1 MKKVKREFIHNG
13 KKCQMKSGY
22 MLEEE
27 DLELIKERYNI
38 LKRSNEINLKLSCRK
53 DNVPEAVSEGLTC
66 MLFDWYRTN
75 GSGSLYGVSGS
86 GDALNIKDD
95 GIGEIIQIKSYT
107 KRKGGAGPTSFGPR
121 SQYDKLIALEVDL
134 DTDLFSYYDL
144 SDIDIY
150 SINVSKT
157 ETVEDQSNSG
167 KRPRFSIDTEII
179 NKFGL
184 KPFAIY
190 NIKKGEFV
198 YRDKS
203 Y

>member
-1 MKKVKREFIHNG
+1 MADNRGKQWESRFKEDFINSFPNG
-13 KKCQMKSGY
+13 TIDRLY
-22 MLEEE
+22 
-27 DLELIKERYNI
+27 D
-38 LKRSNEINLKLSCRK
+38 
-53 DNVPEAVSEGLTC
+53 T
-66 MLFDWYRTN
+66 TN
-75 GSGSLYGVSGS
+75 GFKAITNISDFIGYNYPNIYYLECKSHKGS
-86 GDALNIKDD
+86 
-95 GIGEIIQIKSYT
+95 
-107 KRKGGAGPTSFGPR
+107 SFPFSEL

-144 SDIDIY
+144 SDIDIS

-190 NIKKGEFV
+190 NIKKEEFI

-203 Y
+203 YWTIRWYRCTSIGIRKCWHRFWNSRYKRNW